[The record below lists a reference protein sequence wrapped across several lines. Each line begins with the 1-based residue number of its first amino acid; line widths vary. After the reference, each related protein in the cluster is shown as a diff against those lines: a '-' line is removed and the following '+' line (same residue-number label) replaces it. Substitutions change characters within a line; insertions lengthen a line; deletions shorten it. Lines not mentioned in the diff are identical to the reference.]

1 MALFKVIFP
10 GANLTI
16 SEYFPPDTGTTW
28 TQKLSYEVMS
38 GTGLPDPIEY
48 AHGISEQQ
56 AEYCK
61 EFTANT
67 VFAGF
72 ENGYPTMVHLLN
84 CGRNERTQKPIV
96 TMVKAIKGNEHL
108 YVITRIWR
116 LEAPPAQLTDNAE
129 ETDPVS
135 MMPLEELAG
144 WSQVL
149 RAVTLCN
156 AALDAHPCQ

>member
-1 MALFKVIFP
+1 MKLHNTLWLPVVIILGLCVSAQAAASATEKLQAQVP
-10 GANLTI
+10 DGWIKGIEKTLANLTI

-84 CGRNERTQKPIV
+84 WKRAS
-96 TMVKAIKGNEHL
+96 KA
-108 YVITRIWR
+108 
-116 LEAPPAQLTDNAE
+116 
-129 ETDPVS
+129 
-135 MMPLEELAG
+135 
-144 WSQVL
+144 WSTFL
-149 RAVTLCN
+149 K
-156 AALDAHPCQ
+156 